1 MRDQKKLRPVE
12 RKAICIPE
20 RKEKGEPRS
29 LRAHGAVVEEAEEEE
44 RALRLVGCFEKR
56 GEKTKRTKWEGGG
69 EKRVRKS
76 RNRGRDARGLGGR
89 RPIRLTVRS
98 GGVVASGGRNAFWLR
113 ASERPCRSEVMEVL
127 WWWWQ
132 GGSRGEGS
140 RSFFTSPL

>member
-1 MRDQKKLRPVE
+1 
-12 RKAICIPE
+12 
-20 RKEKGEPRS
+20 
-29 LRAHGAVVEEAEEEE
+29 
-44 RALRLVGCFEKR
+44 
-56 GEKTKRTKWEGGG
+56 
-69 EKRVRKS
+69 VRKS

-140 RSFFTSPL
+140 RSFFTSPLQLISSENAFWLRAPKCPCQSEVMEVLWWWQGRSRGEGSRSFFTSPL